1 MEVNL
6 IVIRDPKSIYFDFDR
21 SKDVDEKLKDEIEF
35 IRKSNVKNENKIKNE
50 IEQLLS
56 KYKHRN
62 NIHEHGKQQN
72 GGTT

>member
-35 IRKSNVKNENKIKNE
+35 IRKSNVKNENK
-50 IEQLLS
+50 
-56 KYKHRN
+56 
-62 NIHEHGKQQN
+62 
-72 GGTT
+72 

>member
-21 SKDVDEKLKDEIEF
+21 SKDEIEF